1 MCSKV
6 TVKHIWWIQR
16 WKWRRRRREVE
27 KLRVGFPRWNPLSQF
42 AIYKQHHACIRRSRK
57 GSKYKVQWFYLVGGE
72 GILTIDF
79 LILTRVVGFSPTF
92 PKRGSNLVSATIYI
106 FQQRTHIFH
115 FSSSS
120 NHFSNWTLQVVQR
133 QATFFQQQ
141 LQRCLAQDMFFCS

>member
-106 FQQRTHIFH
+106 FFNRERTFSTFPAAATIFQTEHYRLCSDKQH
-115 FSSSS
+115 FSS
-120 NHFSNWTLQVVQR
+120 NNYRGV
-133 QATFFQQQ
+133 
-141 LQRCLAQDMFFCS
+141 